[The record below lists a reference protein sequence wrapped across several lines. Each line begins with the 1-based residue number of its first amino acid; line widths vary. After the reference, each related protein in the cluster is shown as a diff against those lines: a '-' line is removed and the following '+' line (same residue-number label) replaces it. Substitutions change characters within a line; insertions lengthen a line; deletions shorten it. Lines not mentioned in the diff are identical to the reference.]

1 MRSFVRGRMLVLA
14 FAALA
19 GALHGAA
26 LERDLGSGLRYF
38 RAASLPAD
46 LPGAAAKVGPLVL
59 DLRFSQ
65 TAEGGSSAL
74 EAWVRFRATARTP
87 VLVLVNPETPAELTG
102 VLAALKAQPG
112 VLTVGSPTPT
122 FTPDLALSVPLADDR
137 RAYDALVHESG
148 SVHALITERAGKPRI
163 DEASIMRER
172 GNPPPPQL
180 PPDPLAAARP
190 PEAQPAPLPPI
201 VDRTLQ
207 RAVHVHRALIAL
219 QRL

>member
-87 VLVLVNPETPAELTG
+87 VLVLVNPGTPAELTG

-180 PPDPLAAARP
+180 PPDPLTAARP
-190 PEAQPAPLPPI
+190 PEAQPAPPPI

>member
-1 MRSFVRGRMLVLA
+1 MRSFVPGRMLVLA

-87 VLVLVNPETPAELTG
+87 VLVLVNAETPAEITA

-122 FTPDLALSVPLADDR
+122 FAPDLALSIQPLEER
-137 RAYDALVHESG
+137 RAYDALVHGSG
-148 SVHALITERAGKPRI
+148 SVQALITENADKPRV

-172 GNPPPPQL
+172 SNPPPEQV
-180 PPDPLAAARP
+180 PPDPLSTTTRP
-190 PEAQPAPLPPI
+190 PEASPTPASPI
-201 VDRTLQ
+201 DRTLQ
-207 RAVHVHRALIAL
+207 RAVHVHRALVAL